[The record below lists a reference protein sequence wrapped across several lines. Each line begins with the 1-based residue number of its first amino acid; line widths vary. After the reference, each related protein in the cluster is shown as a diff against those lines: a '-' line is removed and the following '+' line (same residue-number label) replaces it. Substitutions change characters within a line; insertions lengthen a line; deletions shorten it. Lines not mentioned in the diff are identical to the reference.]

1 MRGDF
6 TMDESKK
13 EDLTIYD
20 KVIENLFFK
29 KFPEKNSEEI
39 TEILFP
45 KTDFE
50 ASAQAVGV
58 KVENIPDITYTYRV
72 RRDFPDS
79 ILKTGH
85 WIIEPRGKGKYAF
98 VKLQRSPFV
107 SIQEELTEIEIMN
120 ALPEIV
126 EKYTT
131 NDEQGMLSSI
141 RYNRLID
148 IFTKVTCFHLQSHI
162 RAYNEGKGQ
171 IEIDEIYVGIDQ
183 EGRKYIFPLEAK
195 SPDKRD
201 RLGWIQITNMVQYA
215 KEFYPELIC
224 RPLGAKPIDKN
235 NIYLIEFEN
244 ISDVNTVKI
253 KETRRY
259 KLIR

>member
-1 MRGDF
+1 M
-6 TMDESKK
+6 KK
-13 EDLTIYD
+13 NGELSNYE

-29 KFPEKNSEEI
+29 KYPKTDADKV

-45 KTDFE
+45 KTDYE
-50 ASAQAVGV
+50 ASALAVGV
-58 KVENIPDITYTYRV
+58 KVENIPDITYTFRV
-72 RRDFPDS
+72 RCPFPDS

-98 VKLQRSPFV
+98 VKLQRSPFI
-107 SIQEELTEIEIMN
+107 SLQEELTEIEIMN

-126 EKYTT
+126 EKYTAD
-131 NDEQGMLSSI
+131 DEQGMLSSI

-171 IEIDEIYVGIDQ
+171 VEIDELYVGIDQ
-183 EGRKYIFPLEAK
+183 EGRKYIFPIEAK
-195 SPDKRD
+195 SPDQRD
-201 RLGWIQITNMVQYA
+201 RLGWVQITNMVQYA
-215 KEFYPELIC
+215 KEVYPELIC

-244 ISDVNTVKI
+244 ISDVNTIRI

-259 KLIR
+259 KLIRKNKSS